1 MLFKYKGYDK
11 TGNKVSSSIEALNL
25 KIAKSQLKHKNIVV
39 TNISEN
45 NFSFFNKIFKKTKK
59 NMSPLILSVISRDL
73 SIYLDSGISLLNA
86 IKLISQRYKKNRLL
100 NPFFLSLISYLDE
113 GKNFYTALEKQDS
126 IIIPKFYL
134 QSIKI
139 SEDGGILKGVLI
151 ELSDYLNEQYRLKK
165 QITQAMTYPVFIIVV
180 AIAMLTFMLTFVVPK
195 ITAIF
200 EQNGQTLPEI
210 TTFIINLGDFV
221 GSNIKMI
228 LILLVVFIFI
238 FSLAM
243 KKIPTFKYKVDF
255 LLLKVPFL
263 GSIIQVDQLAR
274 FAYMNSILIKS
285 GVPVVQAFQM
295 GAGILNNSVLKKLF
309 DTASKKVVEGEKLS
323 SILDNSKIYK
333 VDVSFIQAIAI
344 GEETS
349 QLNKVLQNLAEL
361 YNVTNKDK
369 IASFLSLLEPM
380 LMLLVGG
387 AVGFILI
394 ATLLPIFSMSI
405 S

>member
-1 MLFKYKGYDK
+1 MLFKYTGYDK
-11 TGNKVSSSIEALNL
+11 NGKKVSSSIEAQTL
-25 KIAKSQLKHKNIVV
+25 KIAKSQLKYKNIVV
-39 TNISEN
+39 TKIQQN
-45 NFSFFNKIFKKTKK
+45 NFSFFNKIFKKSKK
-59 NMSPLILSVISRDL
+59 TISPLVLSVISRDL
-73 SIYLDSGISLLNA
+73 SMYLDSSISLLNA
-86 IKLISQRYKKNRLL
+86 IKLIAQQYKKDKVLD
-100 NPFFLSLISYLDE
+100 PFFQSIISYLDE
-113 GKNFYTALEKQDS
+113 GKNFYASLDLQDS
-126 IIIPKFYL
+126 IKIPDFYL

-139 SEDGGILKGVLI
+139 SEDGGILKTVLL

-165 QITQAMTYPVFIIVV
+165 QITQAMTYPIFIVVV
-180 AIAMLTFMLTFVVPK
+180 AIAMLTFMLTFIVPK

-200 EQNGQTLPEI
+200 EQNGQKLPDI

-221 GSNIKMI
+221 GNYIQVMLIALVAFII
-228 LILLVVFIFI
+228 L

-243 KKIPTFKYKVDF
+243 KKLPNFKYKVDY

-263 GSIIQVDQLAR
+263 GSIIQIDQLAR

-295 GAGILNNSVLKKLF
+295 GAGILNNAVLKNLF
-309 DTASKKVVEGEKLS
+309 NTASKKVVEGEKLS

-333 VDVSFIQAIAI
+333 IDISFIQAIAI

-349 QLNKVLQNLAEL
+349 QLNKVLENLAVL
-361 YNVTNKDK
+361 YNTRNNDK
-369 IASFLSLLEPM
+369 ISSFLALLEPL
-380 LMLLVGG
+380 LMLFVGG

>member
-11 TGNKVSSSIEALNL
+11 NGKKVSSSIEALNL
-25 KIAKSQLKHKNIVV
+25 KIAKSQLKYKNIVV

-45 NFSFFNKIFKKTKK
+45 NFSFFNKIFKKNKR
-59 NMSPLILSVISRDL
+59 NISPLILSVISRDL

-86 IKLISQRYKKNRLL
+86 IKLISQRYKKDRLL

-126 IIIPKFYL
+126 IIIPEFYL

-200 EQNGQTLPEI
+200 EQNGQELPEI

-228 LILLVVFIFI
+228 LILLAIFIFI

-295 GAGILNNSVLKKLF
+295 GASILNNTVLKNLF
-309 DTASKKVVEGEKLS
+309 DTASRKVVEGEKLS
-323 SILDNSKIYK
+323 TILDNSKIYK
-333 VDVSFIQAIAI
+333 VDISFIQAIAI

-387 AVGFILI
+387 AIGFILI

>member
-11 TGNKVSSSIEALNL
+11 NGKKVSSSIEALNL

-39 TNISEN
+39 TKIHEN
-45 NFSFFNKIFKKTKK
+45 NFSFFNKVFKKNKR
-59 NMSPLILSVISRDL
+59 NISPLILSVISRDL

-86 IKLISQRYKKNRLL
+86 IKLISQRYKKDRLL

-126 IIIPKFYL
+126 IIIPEFYL

-139 SEDGGILKGVLI
+139 SEDGGILKSVLI

-165 QITQAMTYPVFIIVV
+165 QITQAMTYPIFIIVV

-200 EQNGQTLPEI
+200 EQNGQELPEI

-228 LILLVVFIFI
+228 LILLAIFIFV

-263 GSIIQVDQLAR
+263 GSIIEVDQLAR

-295 GAGILNNSVLKKLF
+295 GASILNNSVLEKLF

-323 SILDNSKIYK
+323 TILDNSKIYK
-333 VDVSFIQAIAI
+333 VDISFIQAIAI

-349 QLNKVLQNLAEL
+349 QLNRVLQNLAEL

-387 AVGFILI
+387 SVGFILI